1 MNFDPHEVLHSDGI
15 SHFAPKM
22 REPRAPSLG
31 GQSRPELHG
40 SRSFGNSIRRPNRAP
55 NWRSERIQIKV
66 SPLMALKKI
75 AKKLA
80 SKAAKKA
87 VKKTAAKPAKKVAK
101 KSSANKAAKKAPAKK
116 VAKPVK
122 PVKPVKKAAPA
133 KTQKK
138 AVKKPDSSIKTSA
151 IVGSKATLKVDTK
164 NNTVQVAMASTQMAE
179 ASVEEKRL
187 MMPPPPPPKKS
198 GKQTHLKPLKAA
210 PAALVVSDA
219 ESWSA
224 TELKSM
230 RANLAKELERLREDL
245 AKVESEMDA
254 LIKDGGEGAGD
265 DQADAGNKT
274 FEREHEM
281 SLLINARDM
290 VIQTERAID
299 RIDNKSYGVCEVC
312 GNQIGK
318 ARLEVF
324 PRATLCMICKQK
336 EERR

>member
-1 MNFDPHEVLHSDGI
+1 
-15 SHFAPKM
+15 
-22 REPRAPSLG
+22 
-31 GQSRPELHG
+31 
-40 SRSFGNSIRRPNRAP
+40 
-55 NWRSERIQIKV
+55 
-66 SPLMALKKI
+66 MALKKL

-80 SKAAKKA
+80 GKAAKKVA
-87 VKKTAAKPAKKVAK
+87 PAKPATPAKPVKKAP
-101 KSSANKAAKKAPAKK
+101 AKKAPAKK
-116 VAKPVK
+116 APAKKAVSAKKAPAKKAPAKKAPAKPVK
-122 PVKPVKKAAPA
+122 KATPAKPVKKAAA
-133 KTQKK
+133 
-138 AVKKPDSSIKTSA
+138 KKPDDSIKTSA
-151 IVGSKATLKVDTK
+151 IAGSKATLKVDTK
-164 NNTVQVAMASTQMAE
+164 NNTVQVAMASTAIAE
-179 ASVEEKRL
+179 AVIEEKRL

-198 GKQTHLKPLKAA
+198 GKQTHLKPIKAA

-224 TELKSM
+224 TELKAM
-230 RANLAKELERLREDL
+230 RGNLSKELERLRADL
-245 AKVESEMDA
+245 AKVESEMDS

-324 PRATLCMICKQK
+324 PRATLCMACKQK

>member
-1 MNFDPHEVLHSDGI
+1 
-15 SHFAPKM
+15 
-22 REPRAPSLG
+22 
-31 GQSRPELHG
+31 
-40 SRSFGNSIRRPNRAP
+40 
-55 NWRSERIQIKV
+55 
-66 SPLMALKKI
+66 MALKKL

-80 SKAAKKA
+80 K
-87 VKKTAAKPAKKVAK
+87 
-101 KSSANKAAKKAPAKK
+101 KAAKKAPAKK
-116 VAKPVK
+116 ASPASKPAIKSAGKSAKKAPAKKTASVK
-122 PVKPVKKAAPA
+122 TAKTAKTAKSAKAAPA
-133 KTQKK
+133 KK
-138 AVKKPDSSIKTSA
+138 AAAKPKPVKKPDNSIKTSA

-164 NNTVQVAMASTQMAE
+164 NQTVQVAMASTQIAE
-179 ASVEEKRL
+179 AVVEEKRL

-198 GKQTHLKPLKAA
+198 GKQNHLKPLKAA
-210 PAALVVSDA
+210 PAPLVIADS

-224 TELKSM
+224 AELKAM
-230 RANLAKELERLREDL
+230 RANLSKELERLRVDL
-245 AKVESEMDA
+245 AKVESEMDS

-299 RIDNKSYGVCEVC
+299 RIDNKTYGVCEVC
-312 GNQIGK
+312 GSQIGK

-324 PRATLCMICKQK
+324 PRATLCMSCKQK